1 MPPWRKM
8 QYEDQFGSDA
18 WFRRSTFEMTR
29 SFRIALAQ
37 ANPVV
42 GGLQAN
48 ATKACEFQKQAKEK
62 GAQLVALPELFLAGY
77 PIQDLVRKRAFAA
90 DCAECIDS
98 IARRCADGPAVG
110 IGAPHLDG
118 DKVYNAYFV
127 LHEGR
132 IEGIVKK
139 QHLPNY
145 SVFDE
150 ARQFSRGLNQ
160 EPLKI
165 GSARVGIA
173 ICEDAWY
180 SDVCQ
185 NLKESG
191 ANILLVPNGS
201 PYRRNKVSQRH
212 SVMLDRVRETGLP
225 LAYLNMAGGQDDQ
238 VFDGGS
244 FAVAPNGKIAAQMP
258 LFEEGSEIVEF
269 WGNSNGFS
277 ISDGKISDLPCER
290 EQDYRAMVEAL
301 RDYMRKSGF
310 AKALLGLS
318 GGVDSALV
326 AAVASDAIGPS
337 NVRCVL
343 LPSEYTARSS
353 LDDAESVASNLGC
366 ETICLPISKL
376 MSEVE
381 RSLQPVFNGLPN
393 DTTEE
398 NVQPRLR
405 GLLLMAVSNKFGE
418 LLLTTGNKSEAA
430 VGYATI
436 YGDMAG
442 GYNPIK
448 DLYKTLVFE
457 TCRWRNRCHRPWMK
471 GPKGVVIPQRVID
484 KPPTAELRSNQKDT
498 DSLPPYDILDQILE
512 SLIDNDLSVAQ
523 IVEAGF
529 DRGVVRR
536 VENMIYASE
545 YKRFQSAPG
554 TRLTERALWLDRR
567 YPIVNQWRDPN

>member
-1 MPPWRKM
+1 MVEIQTM
-8 QYEDQFGSDA
+8 D
-18 WFRRSTFEMTR
+18 R

-42 GGLQAN
+42 GGLQGNVA
-48 ATKACEFQKQAKEK
+48 KACEFHKEAKEK
-62 GAQLVALPELFLAGY
+62 GALLVALPELFLAGY
-77 PIQDLVRKRAFAA
+77 PIQDLVWKGAFIA

-110 IGAPHLDG
+110 IGAPYLEG
-118 DKVYNAYFV
+118 SNIYNAYFI

-132 IEGIVKK
+132 IAGIAKK
-139 QHLPNY
+139 HHLPNY

-150 ARQFSRGLNQ
+150 ARQFSRG
-160 EPLKI
+160 PLGQPVAI
-165 GSARVGIA
+165 GIARVGIV
-173 ICEDAWY
+173 ICEDGWH
-180 SDVCQ
+180 SDVCE
-185 NLKESG
+185 NLKNAG
-191 ANILLVPNGS
+191 ADFLLVPNGS
-201 PYRRNKVSQRH
+201 PYRRNKVFQRH
-212 SVMLDRVRETGLP
+212 SVMFDRVRETGLP
-225 LAYLNMAGGQDDQ
+225 LAYLNMVGGQDDQ

-244 FAVAPNGKIAAQMP
+244 FAVAPSGRISVQMP

-269 WGNSNGFS
+269 CGNSHGFS
-277 ISDGKISDLPCER
+277 VSEGKISDLPGER

-310 AKALLGLS
+310 AKVLLGLS

-326 AAVASDAIGPS
+326 AAIACDAIGPS
-337 NVRCVL
+337 NVRCIL
-343 LPSEYTARSS
+343 LPSEYTAKSS
-353 LDDAESVASNLGC
+353 LDDAESVSSNLGC
-366 ETICLPISKL
+366 ETICMPISGL
-376 MSEVE
+376 MSEVK
-381 RSLQPVFNGLPN
+381 RSLQPVFNGLPS

-457 TCRWRNRCHRPWMK
+457 TCRWRNRCHRTWMN
-471 GPKGVVIPQRVID
+471 GPKGVVIPQKIID

-523 IVEAGF
+523 IIESGF
-529 DRGVVRR
+529 EREVVKL
-536 VENMIYASE
+536 VENLIYTSE

>member
-1 MPPWRKM
+1 MIEM
-8 QYEDQFGSDA
+8 D
-18 WFRRSTFEMTR
+18 RSLK
-29 SFRIALAQ
+29 ILLAQ

-42 GGLQAN
+42 GALQAN
-48 ATKACEFQKQAKEK
+48 AANACEYHKRAKEQ
-62 GAQLVALPELFLAGY
+62 GALLIALPEMFLAGY
-77 PIQDLVRKRAFAA
+77 PIQDLVWKRAFVA
-90 DCAECIDS
+90 DCAEFIDD

-110 IGAPHLDG
+110 IGAPYLEG
-118 DKVYNAYFV
+118 DEVYNAYFV

-132 IEGIVKK
+132 VEGIVKK
-139 QHLPNY
+139 HHLPNY

-150 ARQFSRGLNQ
+150 ARQFACGSHGQ
-160 EPLKI
+160 PVKI
-165 GSARVGIA
+165 GDARVGIV
-173 ICEDAWY
+173 ICEDAWH
-180 SDVCQ
+180 SDVCRS
-185 NLKESG
+185 LKDGG
-191 ANILLVPNGS
+191 ADVLLVANGS
-201 PYRRNKVSQRH
+201 PYRRNKISQRH
-212 SVMLDRVRETGLP
+212 SVMLNRVRETRLP
-225 LAYLNMAGGQDDQ
+225 LAYLNMVGGQDDQ

-244 FAVAPNGKIAAQMP
+244 FAVAPDGRISVQMP

-269 WGNSNGFS
+269 CKNSNGYS
-277 ISDGKISDLPCER
+277 VSEGKISDLPDER

-310 AKALLGLS
+310 AKVVLGLS

-326 AAVASDAIGPS
+326 AAIASDAIGPD

-343 LPSEYTARSS
+343 LPSEYTAKSS

-366 ETICLPISKL
+366 ETVCMPISGL
-376 MSEVE
+376 MSEVDQ
-381 RSLQPVFNGLPN
+381 SLQPVFNGLPS

-398 NVQPRLR
+398 NIQPRLR
-405 GLLLMAVSNKFGE
+405 ALILMAVSNKFGE

-457 TCRWRNRCHRPWMK
+457 TCRWRNRCHRTWMK
-471 GPKGVVIPQRVID
+471 GPKGAAIPQNIID

-512 SLIDNDLSVAQ
+512 SLIDKDLSVAQ
-523 IVEAGF
+523 VVESGF
-529 DRGVVRR
+529 ERGVVKR

>member
-1 MPPWRKM
+1 MIEM
-8 QYEDQFGSDA
+8 D
-18 WFRRSTFEMTR
+18 RSL
-29 SFRIALAQ
+29 RILLAQ

-42 GGLQAN
+42 GALQAN
-48 ATKACEFQKQAKEK
+48 AAKACEYHKRAKEQ
-62 GAQLVALPELFLAGY
+62 GALLIALPEMFLAGY
-77 PIQDLVRKRAFAA
+77 PIQDLVWKRAFVAH
-90 DCAECIDS
+90 CAEFIDD
-98 IARRCADGPAVG
+98 IAQRCADGPAVG
-110 IGAPHLDG
+110 IGAPYLEG
-118 DKVYNAYFV
+118 DEVYNAYFV
-127 LHEGR
+127 LYEGR
-132 IEGIVKK
+132 VAGIVKK
-139 QHLPNY
+139 HHLPNY

-150 ARQFSRGLNQ
+150 ARQFARGPHGQ
-160 EPLKI
+160 PVKI
-165 GSARVGIA
+165 GDARVGIV
-173 ICEDAWY
+173 ICEDAWH
-180 SDVCQ
+180 SDVCRS
-185 NLKESG
+185 LKNAG
-191 ANILLVPNGS
+191 ADVLLVPNGS
-201 PYRRNKVSQRH
+201 PYRRNKISQRH
-212 SVMLDRVRETGLP
+212 SVMLDRVLETRLP
-225 LAYLNMAGGQDDQ
+225 LAYLNMVGGQDDQ

-244 FAVAPNGKIAAQMP
+244 FAVAPDGRISVQMP
-258 LFEEGSEIVEF
+258 LFEEESEIVEF
-269 WGNSNGFS
+269 CKNSNGYS
-277 ISDGKISDLPCER
+277 VSEGKISDLPGER

-310 AKALLGLS
+310 TKVVLGLS

-326 AAVASDAIGPS
+326 AAIASDAIGPG
-337 NVRCVL
+337 NVRCIL
-343 LPSEYTARSS
+343 LPSEYTAKSS

-366 ETICLPISKL
+366 ETVCLPISGL

-381 RSLQPVFNGLPN
+381 RSLQPVFNGLPS

-398 NVQPRLR
+398 NIQPRLR

-457 TCRWRNRCHRPWMK
+457 TCRWRNRCHRTWMK
-471 GPKGVVIPQRVID
+471 GPEGAAIPQNIID

-512 SLIDNDLSVAQ
+512 SLIDKDLSVAQ
-523 IVEAGF
+523 VVESGFERGIVK
-529 DRGVVRR
+529 R

>member
-1 MPPWRKM
+1 MI
-8 QYEDQFGSDA
+8 
-18 WFRRSTFEMTR
+18 EMDR
-29 SFRIALAQ
+29 PLKILLAQ

-42 GGLQAN
+42 GALQAN
-48 ATKACEFQKQAKEK
+48 AANACEYHKRAKER
-62 GAQLVALPELFLAGY
+62 GAQLIALPEMFLAGY
-77 PIQDLVRKRAFAA
+77 PIQDLVWKRAFVA
-90 DCAECIDS
+90 DCAELIDD

-110 IGAPHLDG
+110 IGAPYLEG
-118 DKVYNAYFV
+118 DEVYNAYFV

-132 IEGIVKK
+132 VEGIVKK
-139 QHLPNY
+139 HHLPNY

-150 ARQFSRGLNQ
+150 ARQFACGSHGQ
-160 EPLKI
+160 PVKI
-165 GSARVGIA
+165 GGARVGIV
-173 ICEDAWY
+173 ICEDAWH
-180 SDVCQ
+180 SDVCRS
-185 NLKESG
+185 LKDGG
-191 ANILLVPNGS
+191 ADILLVANGS
-201 PYRRNKVSQRH
+201 PYRRNKISQRH
-212 SVMLDRVRETGLP
+212 SIMLNRVRETKLP
-225 LAYLNMAGGQDDQ
+225 LAYLNMVGGQDDLI
-238 VFDGGS
+238 FDGGS
-244 FAVAPNGKIAAQMP
+244 FAVAPDGTISIQMP
-258 LFEEGSEIVEF
+258 LFEEGSEIVELCR
-269 WGNSNGFS
+269 NSHGYS
-277 ISDGKISDLPCER
+277 VSEGKISDLPDER

-310 AKALLGLS
+310 AKVVLGLS

-326 AAVASDAIGPS
+326 AAIASDAIGPD

-343 LPSEYTARSS
+343 LPSEYTAKSS

-366 ETICLPISKL
+366 ETVRMPISGL
-376 MSEVE
+376 MSEVDQ
-381 RSLQPVFNGLPN
+381 SLQPVFNGLPS

-398 NVQPRLR
+398 NIQPRLR
-405 GLLLMAVSNKFGE
+405 GLLLMALSNKFGE

-457 TCRWRNRCHRPWMK
+457 TCRWRNRCHRAWMK
-471 GPKGVVIPQRVID
+471 GPKGVAIPQNVID

-512 SLIDNDLSVAQ
+512 LLIDKDLSIAQ
-523 IVEAGF
+523 VVESGF
-529 DRGVVRR
+529 ERGVVKR

>member
-1 MPPWRKM
+1 MP
-8 QYEDQFGSDA
+8 GS
-18 WFRRSTFEMTR
+18 FK
-29 SFRIALAQ
+29 IVLAQ

-48 ATKACEFQKQAKEK
+48 VAKACEFQKQAKEK
-62 GAQLVALPELFLAGY
+62 GALLVALPELFLAGY
-77 PIQDLVRKRAFAA
+77 PIQDLVWKRAFAA
-90 DCAECIDS
+90 DCAECIDR
-98 IARRCADGPAVG
+98 IAKECADGPAVG
-110 IGAPHLDG
+110 IGAPHLEG
-118 DKVYNAYFV
+118 DDVYNAYFV

-132 IEGIVKK
+132 VAGIVKK
-139 QHLPNY
+139 HHLPNY

-150 ARQFSRGLNQ
+150 ARQFSRGPREQ
-160 EPLKI
+160 PLRI
-165 GSARVGIA
+165 GSASVGIA
-173 ICEDAWY
+173 ICEDAWHR
-180 SDVCQ
+180 DVCQ
-185 NLKESG
+185 NLKNAG
-191 ANILLVPNGS
+191 ADFLLVPNGS
-201 PYRRNKVSQRH
+201 PYRRNKIVQRQ

-225 LAYLNMAGGQDDQ
+225 LVYLNMVGGQDDQ

-244 FAVAPNGKIAAQMP
+244 FAVAPHGKISMQMP

-269 WGNSNGFS
+269 CGNSRGFS
-277 ISDGKISDLPCER
+277 VSDGKISDLPGER

-310 AKALLGLS
+310 SKVLLGLS

-326 AAVASDAIGPS
+326 AAIASDAIGPS

-343 LPSEYTARSS
+343 LPSEYTTKSS
-353 LDDAESVASNLGC
+353 LDDARAVASDLGC
-366 ETICLPISKL
+366 ETICIPISGL

-381 RSLQPVFNGLPN
+381 RSLKPVFNDLPS

-457 TCRWRNRCHRPWMK
+457 TCRWRNRCHRTWMK
-471 GPKGVVIPQRVID
+471 GPKGAVIPQRIIE

-529 DRGVVRR
+529 ERSVVKL
-536 VENMIYASE
+536 VENMIYTSE